1 MRSTWRPPSRWSS
14 SSCGPELVGR
24 APLYSTR
31 IAAWIIWTAY
41 FALGVAVAVFSYLV
55 QSKRMDI
62 GSTMASVLLLG
73 VVGVVVTVALF
84 SGSLIG
90 ATALAR
96 NPEARRVGSIVT
108 VIAGWAGGIVLAWLA
123 WNFWTR

>member
-1 MRSTWRPPSRWSS
+1 M
-14 SSCGPELVGR
+14 
-24 APLYSTR
+24 PLYSTR

-90 ATALAR
+90 TTALAR
-96 NPEARRVGSIVT
+96 QPQARRVGSIAT
-108 VIAGWAGGIVLAWLA
+108 VIAGWAGSIVLAWLT
-123 WNFWTR
+123 WNFWRR